1 MSIGVEAITRARADA
16 LRVAICVPARDEAA
30 ALPQLFAAVGRL
42 DRTGVA
48 LTLCLLLDS
57 CRDDSA
63 GVARGFAAGAS
74 LPVLVETLV
83 QPESNAGRARH
94 AAMCLGVRAIGGAG
108 LLLTTDADSA
118 PASDWVQVMVAG
130 LHQADVVA
138 GRVVRT
144 VTRPNPLQDRIEGY
158 YDALYGLRRA
168 LDPVGWEAAM
178 THHYA
183 SGAYASGANLGLST
197 EHYHALG
204 GFTPVPTGEDALLV
218 DDAARAGLRV
228 RRDAASVV
236 HTSDRRRGRVAH
248 GLAGSLRALD
258 CGGDEVEVAHP
269 WDAAWQYR
277 RHAAARLAF
286 ADSDFVALADSIGLT
301 TDHVLGVAR
310 DCPNAEA
317 FAMRVVPTPPGGMR
331 RVGLALAEQEV
342 AALTKGR
349 RAA

>member
-1 MSIGVEAITRARADA
+1 MSIGVEVITRARADA
-16 LRVAICVPARDEAA
+16 LRVAICVPARNEMA
-30 ALPQLFAAVGRL
+30 ALPHLFAAVERL
-42 DRTGVA
+42 DRAGVA

-63 GVARGFAAGAS
+63 AVVRDYAAGAS
-74 LPVLVETLV
+74 LSVLVETLV
-83 QPESNAGRARH
+83 QSESNAGRARH
-94 AAMCLGVRAIGGAG
+94 AAMCLGVRAIGDAG

-144 VTRPNPLQDRIEGY
+144 VTRPNPLQDRIECY

-178 THHYA
+178 THHH
-183 SGAYASGANLGLST
+183 ASGANLGLSA

-204 GFTPVPTGEDALLV
+204 GFRPVPSGEDALLV
-218 DDAARAGLRV
+218 DDAARAGLHV

-248 GLAGSLRALD
+248 GLAGSLRVLD
-258 CGGDEVEVAHP
+258 RGGDEIEVAHP

-277 RHAAARLAF
+277 RHAAARVAF
-286 ADSDFVALADSIGLT
+286 ADSDFIALADSIGLT

-331 RVGLALAEQEV
+331 RVGLARAEAEL
-342 AALTKGR
+342 AALTAGR